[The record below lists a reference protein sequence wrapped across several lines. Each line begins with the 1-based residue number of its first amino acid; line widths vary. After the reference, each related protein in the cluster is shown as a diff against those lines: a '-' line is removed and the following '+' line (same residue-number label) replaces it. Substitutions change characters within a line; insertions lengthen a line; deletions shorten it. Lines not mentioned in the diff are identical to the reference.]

1 MNEFEQFGGYAID
14 NARNNSVIED
24 EFSQFGGHAI
34 NTNTSPKEYSLGN
47 RTASAGKAIT
57 AGALGSIPDTAALAY
72 NIPASLHNALAR
84 HNQNLPDEV
93 KQAYEE
99 LIAYNPDYAGY
110 LNTTELPTIPSATEG
125 IDQGIDKLTGGYTET
140 PEDQKYLNEGLK
152 YGASFATGGGI
163 VKAGGM
169 LGNKAISNAGNFMG
183 SLEKS
188 QIAGAGAAGA
198 TTSYLADQGASV
210 PESIGGG
217 IAANLAV
224 NATPGLA
231 KGGGNLLAKG
241 SLTLAGLGK
250 NKLNLEAA
258 KAAQDLDIALPK
270 AAASEG
276 KIIALADQVLSKAPI
291 SGSVMQGRY
300 LKVANKVMKELDNA
314 YDSVIPAKD
323 LIEVDK
329 RIKQLYDNADAILPP
344 NAKVVPT
351 NTINTIQEIKQKIK
365 TFSPSEDEKKLLSKL
380 TEIEQNIAP
389 SGINRIPAETS
400 YLTGTKRSLNDSIN
414 WELKEKGAKQ
424 FLKQVQRSLK
434 TDIAEYGKT
443 NPEWYQYFS
452 NADNLYG
459 KVARRKELEQIFSS
473 VENKATGEL
482 SYNNLSKILNDND
495 TKEELKRLVKPEVFQ
510 RIEKLATVSRAMA
523 VKNKN
528 LPNPS
533 GTAST
538 LATMNI
544 VGGLVG
550 VGSIS
555 SGVAVPQLALYA
567 TLAPTLAH
575 FLTDKKSLDLAIKF
589 AEKPTSTN
597 AILFSRQMK
606 KITGYTPVTLLR
618 GIQSQEQEKQSKNN
632 NQIVIDGSTMNY
644 YKNHLEENK
653 KRPKGQ
659 ALKEIL
665 NNPSVVK
672 GAEFLSG
679 KQLSE

>member
-1 MNEFEQFGGYAID
+1 MSESNFWEELDAAPKGTKGGFWEELD
-14 NARNNSVIED
+14 NSE
-24 EFSQFGGHAI
+24 
-34 NTNTSPKEYSLGN
+34 SPEKEYSLGN
-47 RTASAGKAIT
+47 RLASAGKAIT

-163 VKAGGM
+163 GKAAQGG
-169 LGNKAISNAGNFMG
+169 ISKVGNFMG

-198 TTSYLADQGASV
+198 TTSYLADQGASA

-224 NATPGLA
+224 NATPELA

-241 SLTLAGLGK
+241 TLTLAGLGK

-258 KAAQDLDIALPK
+258 KAAQDLYIALPK

-351 NTINTIQEIKQKIK
+351 NTINTIQEIRQKIK

-434 TDIAEYGKT
+434 SDIAEYGKT

-473 VENKATGEL
+473 VENKSTGEL

-495 TKEELKRLVKPEVFQ
+495 TKEELKRLVKPEVFE
-510 RIEKLATVSRAMA
+510 RIEKLANVSRAMS

-618 GIQSQEQEKQSKNN
+618 GIQFQEQEKQSKNN

>member
-1 MNEFEQFGGYAID
+1 MSKSNFWEELDAAPKGTKGGFWEELDNSESPEQ
-14 NARNNSVIED
+14 
-24 EFSQFGGHAI
+24 Q
-34 NTNTSPKEYSLGN
+34 YSFGN
-47 RTASAGKAIT
+47 RAASAGKAIT

-163 VKAGGM
+163 GKAGSA
-169 LGNKAISNAGNFMG
+169 LANKAISKAGNFMG

-224 NATPGLA
+224 NATPELA

-270 AAASEG
+270 AAVSEG

-351 NTINTIQEIKQKIK
+351 NTINTIQEIRQKIK

-434 TDIAEYGKT
+434 SDIAEYGKT
-443 NPEWYQYFS
+443 NSEWYQYFS

-459 KVARRKELEQIFSS
+459 KVAKRKELEKIFSS

-495 TKEELKRLVKPEVFQ
+495 TKEELKRLVKPEVFE
-510 RIEKLATVSRAMA
+510 RIEKLSTVSRAMA

-632 NQIVIDGSTMNY
+632 NQISDKINQ
-644 YKNHLEENK
+644 HLEENK

-659 ALKEIL
+659 ALNEL
-665 NNPSVVK
+665 LENPHVNK
-672 GAEFLSG
+672 FGKFLSNPASA
-679 KQLSE
+679 K